1 MLHHTSQEP
10 YSLQE
15 SYSSQES
22 YIINGYAI
30 YNGIIEDKLLDEV
43 LKETKEVKDDAQLD
57 CWKNQEV
64 TAVFDL
70 AYHPKVLSILK
81 ELYNEDPFPFQTLNF
96 DQSPAIGI
104 HCDTIHFNTEPACW
118 MCGVWIALEDATM
131 ENGPLQYFP
140 GSHDLPVIRFQDIGL
155 TPDRNKE
162 TLMHN
167 LGIYSAWLHRRN
179 DTMGLKPTTLLC
191 KRGTVL
197 IWHANLMHMSM
208 DPKPGTTRASQV
220 THYYFKKEGIKYTV
234 PAFDMEK
241 TDTFALERKRF
252 AVSKDGPI

>member
-1 MLHHTSQEP
+1 MNTD
-10 YSLQE
+10 
-15 SYSSQES
+15 SSSIREAS
-22 YIINGYAI
+22 RRMPVEFTGRGGEYFRIWIVH
-30 YNGIIEDKLLDEV
+30 LV
-43 LKETKEVKDDAQLD
+43 LT
-57 CWKNQEV
+57 
-64 TAVFDL
+64 
-70 AYHPKVLSILK
+70 IL
-81 ELYNEDPFPFQTLNF
+81 T
-96 DQSPAIGI
+96 
-104 HCDTIHFNTEPACW
+104 
-118 MCGVWIALEDATM
+118 
-131 ENGPLQYFP
+131 
-140 GSHDLPVIRFQDIGL
+140 
-155 TPDRNKE
+155 
-162 TLMHN
+162 

-241 TDTFALERKRF
+241 TDTFALEQKRF